1 MSLTEMAWELLQ
13 PAINLGLDESDFWD
27 MTIAEL
33 GRWIDGATWRMK
45 NKARFDYQLADL
57 IGISMSRLI
66 SEGADFPNIEEV
78 YPNLFE
84 AEKDKEEQPIVKD
97 DIMTISQNRFL
108 AFAQAHN
115 ARMQKGVE

>member
-1 MSLTEMAWELLQ
+1 MAWELLQ
-13 PAINLGLDESDFWD
+13 PAINLGLSESDFWD

-33 GRWIDGATWRMK
+33 GRWIEGATWRLK
-45 NKARFDYQLADL
+45 NKAQFDYQLAAL
-57 IGISMSRLI
+57 IGVSMSRVI
-66 SEGADFPNIEEV
+66 SEGIEFPKIEEV

-84 AEKDKEEQPIVKD
+84 VEKEIEEEPIVKD
-97 DIMTISQNRFL
+97 DLMTISQNRFL